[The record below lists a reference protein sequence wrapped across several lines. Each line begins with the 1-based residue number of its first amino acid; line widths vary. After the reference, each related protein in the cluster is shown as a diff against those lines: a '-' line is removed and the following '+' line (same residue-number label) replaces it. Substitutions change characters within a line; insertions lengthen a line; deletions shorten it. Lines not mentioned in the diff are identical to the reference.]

1 MDVYVKAIACALI
14 GVVLCLCLY
23 GKGKEISILL
33 AMLICVMV
41 IGVGFSYLSSVFSFF
56 GKLQQMIGLDND
68 LLNILLKAVGVAI
81 MGEVAVL
88 VCSDAGQASL
98 GKAVQM
104 LTSAVIL
111 WISLPLYTQILTL
124 IEELLTGI

>member
-1 MDVYVKAIACALI
+1 MDIYVKAIACALI

-23 GKGKEISILL
+23 GKGKEISLL
-33 AMLICVMV
+33 LSMLICVMV

-56 GKLQQMIGLDND
+56 ANLQRLIGLDND
-68 LLNILLKAVGVAI
+68 LLNILLKAVGVAV
-81 MGEVAVL
+81 MGEIAVL

-98 GKAVQM
+98 GKAVQL

>member
-1 MDVYVKAIACALI
+1 MDIYVKAIACALV

-23 GKGKEISILL
+23 GKGKEISLVL
-33 AMLICVMV
+33 SMLICVMV

-56 GKLQQMIGLDND
+56 ANLQRLIGLDND
-68 LLNILLKAVGVAI
+68 LLNILLKAVGVAV
-81 MGEVAVL
+81 MGEIAVL

-98 GKAVQM
+98 GKAVQL

>member
-1 MDVYVKAIACALI
+1 MDIYVKAIACALV

-23 GKGKEISILL
+23 GKGKEISLL
-33 AMLICVMV
+33 LSMLICVMV

-56 GKLQQMIGLDND
+56 ANLQRLIGLDND
-68 LLNILLKAVGVAI
+68 LLNILLKAVGVAV
-81 MGEVAVL
+81 MGEIAVL

-98 GKAVQM
+98 GKAVQL

>member
-1 MDVYVKAIACALI
+1 MDIYVKAIACALV
-14 GVVLCLCLY
+14 GVVFCLCLY
-23 GKGKEISILL
+23 GKGKEISLL
-33 AMLICVMV
+33 LSMLICVMV

-56 GKLQQMIGLDND
+56 ANLQRLIGLDND
-68 LLNILLKAVGVAI
+68 LLNILLKAVGVAV
-81 MGEVAVL
+81 MGEIAVL

-98 GKAVQM
+98 GKAVQL
-104 LTSAVIL
+104 LTSVVIL